1 MMVVKNVLAKTAGFA
16 LMFAAL
22 ASVAN
27 ATPPSAPE
35 IDPGALASA
44 MTLLASGA
52 FVLSRKAKKS

>member
-1 MMVVKNVLAKTAGFA
+1 
-16 LMFAAL
+16 MFAAL